1 MVVNCWGGCWVPW
14 VAGVVVGSGVA
25 GAAVWL
31 GGLLTGYG
39 RELRSVPLAAGVAVR
54 CGAVQLVADMTVLLR
69 VVDMAVRS

>member
-1 MVVNCWGGCWVPW
+1 MSGRAGG
-14 VAGVVVGSGVA
+14 AVGSG
-25 GAAVWL
+25 
-31 GGLLTGYG
+31 GLSVRPSGRELLMRWYGWVGCRRGYG